1 MTFLE
6 KKCPKNTQKSPE
18 FPGGYARLQRAICK
32 KGGFLG
38 VEIPEIPEI
47 PENSRK
53 FPKFPPRGFPGIPGI
68 SPGKSPIFDPRIND
82 YSRKINK
89 KPRIFPPKF
98 GGNSPGIFPFCKETV
113 FSVFEIFGNF
123 QNFEQKS
130 SHFTHNFSSILS
142 ANCKKT
148 GEKSPP
154 KKIRKKSAR
163 VVLEKKSAN
172 NFYTFL

>member
-1 MTFLE
+1 MSE
-6 KKCPKNTQKSPE
+6 KTPKITRISRRVRAFTARYLQKGR
-18 FPGGYARLQRAICK
+18 FFGGRNSRNSR
-32 KGGFLG
+32 
-38 VEIPEIPEI
+38 
-47 PENSRK
+47 NSRK
-53 FPKFPPRGFPGIPGI
+53 FPKFPPGDFRGSPEFPPR
-68 SPGKSPIFDPRIND
+68 KSSIFDPRIND
-82 YSRKINK
+82 YSRKIRK

-98 GGNSPGIFPFCKETV
+98 GGKSPGIFPFCKETV

>member
-1 MTFLE
+1 MSE
-6 KKCPKNTQKSPE
+6 KTPKITRISRRVHAFTARYLQKGW
-18 FPGGYARLQRAICK
+18 FFGGR
-32 KGGFLG
+32 
-38 VEIPEIPEI
+38 
-47 PENSRK
+47 NSRK
-53 FPKFPPRGFPGIPGI
+53 FPKFPKIPEISPRGFPGIPGI
-68 SPGKSPIFDPRIND
+68 SPRKSSIYNPRIND
-82 YSRKINK
+82 YSRKTRK
-89 KPRIFPPKF
+89 KPPIFPPKS
-98 GGNSPGIFPFCKETV
+98 GGNFPGIFPFCKETV

-148 GEKSPP
+148 GEKSQP

>member
-1 MTFLE
+1 MSE
-6 KKCPKNTQKSPE
+6 KHPKIPRISRRVRAFTARYLQKGR
-18 FPGGYARLQRAICK
+18 FFGGRNSRNSR
-32 KGGFLG
+32 
-38 VEIPEIPEI
+38 
-47 PENSRK
+47 NSRK
-53 FPKFPPRGFPGIPGI
+53 FPKIPEISPRGFPGIPGI
-68 SPGKSPIFDPRIND
+68 SPRKSSIFNPHISD

-98 GGNSPGIFPFCKETV
+98 GGKSPGIFPFCKETV

-163 VVLEKKSAN
+163 VILEKKSAN

>member
-1 MTFLE
+1 MSE
-6 KKCPKNTQKSPE
+6 KTPKITRISRRVRAFTARYLQKGR
-18 FPGGYARLQRAICK
+18 FFGGQ
-32 KGGFLG
+32 
-38 VEIPEIPEI
+38 
-47 PENSRK
+47 NSRK
-53 FPKFPPRGFPGIPGI
+53 FPKFPKIPEISPRGFPGIPGI
-68 SPGKSPIFDPRIND
+68 SPRKSSIFDPRIND
-82 YSRKINK
+82 YSRKIRK

-98 GGNSPGIFPFCKETV
+98 GGKSPGIFPFCKETV